1 MTILETQINTKL
13 EDIVIDD
20 FGTYLEFLN
29 FTAKGNIHRFC
40 FENQLLIY
48 LKQPQSKI
56 LCSYEEWNSS
66 GRKPKRAT
74 AIHLFKNEE
83 DKISNNCVFSLE
95 DTYGTQLIS
104 DEISEKELVYINN
117 T

>member
-48 LKQPQSKI
+48 LKQPQ
-56 LCSYEEWNSS
+56 
-66 GRKPKRAT
+66 
-74 AIHLFKNEE
+74 
-83 DKISNNCVFSLE
+83 
-95 DTYGTQLIS
+95 
-104 DEISEKELVYINN
+104 
-117 T
+117 